1 MEGSGTMLSVLKT
14 KVAIS
19 VIGFLLVA
27 GGGVAALTANQSAVR
42 SAGAAPAGAVA
53 AKSGHT
59 SSTSSLSL
67 VLLNSTD
74 GLPHWG
80 QNVTFTVSTTAT
92 DYPYVSLDCSQNGA
106 LVYGAMAG
114 FFPSYPWPGSQIFP
128 LSSPSWTS
136 GAASCTATL
145 YYVNGKK
152 NITLAVLNFPV
163 YA

>member
-1 MEGSGTMLSVLKT
+1 MLSVLRMKLA
-14 KVAIS
+14 VWVIS
-19 VIGFLLVA
+19 ALLLA
-27 GGGVAALTANQSAVR
+27 GGTAAALAVNQAAMQQ
-42 SAGAAPAGAVA
+42 AGAAPR
-53 AKSGHT
+53 SGHT
-59 SSTSSLSL
+59 SGASSLTL

-92 DYPYVSLDCSQNGA
+92 DYPYVSLNCYQNGV
-106 LVYGAMAG
+106 LVAGGMAG

-145 YYVNGKK
+145 YYFNGRK
-152 NITLAVLNFPV
+152 NITLTTLNFQV
-163 YA
+163 SA

>member
-1 MEGSGTMLSVLKT
+1 MGRFLVGIVLVVAVSSIIGESALS
-14 KVAIS
+14 S
-19 VIGFLLVA
+19 M
-27 GGGVAALTANQSAVR
+27 S
-42 SAGAAPAGAVA
+42 VA
-53 AKSGHT
+53 AKSGST
-59 SSTSSLSL
+59 SGTSSLSL

-80 QNVTFTVSTTAT
+80 QNVTFNVSTTAT
-92 DYPYVSLDCSQNGA
+92 NEPYVSLDCYQNGV

-145 YYVNGKK
+145 YYVNGRK
-152 NITLAVLNFPV
+152 NITLTKLNFQV